1 MKPKCLENAGSL
13 AWSATGHLLPCCWYD
28 NQNKKYISELVQ
40 DKFNLKDNT
49 VQEVLDSEEWKE
61 FIEAQK
67 YANIKAPSFK
77 KSRSDYFRI
86 YWVKLKNK

>member
-40 DKFNLKDNT
+40 DKFNLRDNT
-49 VQEVLDSEEWKE
+49 VQEVLDSEEWKG
-61 FIEAQK
+61 FIDKLEK
-67 YANIKAPSFK
+67 HDPSLPLICH
-77 KSRSDYFRI
+77 RYCG
-86 YWVKLKNK
+86 

>member
-40 DKFNLKDNT
+40 DKFNLRDNT

-61 FIEAQK
+61 FIDKLEK
-67 YANIKAPSFK
+67 HDPSLPL
-77 KSRSDYFRI
+77 I
-86 YWVKLKNK
+86 CPLL